1 MERIKVWEI
10 GKPKYCNPGGKM
22 KMVDIELNDED
33 YNLLKKIDFSEIK
46 DEVFF
51 DDEKRKFRT
60 SSPLASV
67 IFEEYINTHAFDN
80 SGLYKVTPFGRKLY
94 DLYDLIFYSEP
105 I

>member
-1 MERIKVWEI
+1 MKTIDIK
-10 GKPKYCNPGGKM
+10 
-22 KMVDIELNDED
+22 LNDED

-60 SSPLASV
+60 SSPLASA

-80 SGLYKVTPFGRKLY
+80 SGLYKVTPFGKKLY
-94 DLYDLIFYSEP
+94 ELYDLIFFSEP